1 MTLDL
6 PEWDSFWDLATP
18 EQGAIAIME
27 LCGSGAAS
35 AAADC
40 AAVAYKDHRDED
52 YRFWTAVLARVR
64 AAEGRHLETAETRL
78 AIEPL

>member
-1 MTLDL
+1 MTLNM

-18 EQGAIAIME
+18 EQGAAAIME
-27 LCGSGAAS
+27 LCGAGAAS

-64 AAEGRHLETAETRL
+64 AAEVRDLEAPETRL

>member
-1 MTLDL
+1 MTLNL

-27 LCGSGAAS
+27 LCGPEAVS

-40 AAVAYKDHRDED
+40 AAVAYEDDRDED

-64 AAEGRHLETAETRL
+64 AAKERELETA
-78 AIEPL
+78 